1 MLNYVLFVLFF
12 FFTQKQLFAASHFTG
27 SSQKVL
33 SLLRFASIVN
43 LIAEIAF
50 LIFTIVDD
58 SFLTA
63 LILFFVALI
72 FTLIMNFVFS
82 RITAVLLLRKDYYRD
97 NEVAFSMVYD
107 YKCNVTTTVI
117 ANIGLIV
124 NLISII
130 VFFATL
136 A

>member
-58 SFLTA
+58 SFLT
-63 LILFFVALI
+63 
-72 FTLIMNFVFS
+72 TLIMNFVFS

>member
-1 MLNYVLFVLFF
+1 M
-12 FFTQKQLFAASHFTG
+12 
-27 SSQKVL
+27 
-33 SLLRFASIVN
+33 RFASIVN

-63 LILFFVALI
+63 LILFFVAFI